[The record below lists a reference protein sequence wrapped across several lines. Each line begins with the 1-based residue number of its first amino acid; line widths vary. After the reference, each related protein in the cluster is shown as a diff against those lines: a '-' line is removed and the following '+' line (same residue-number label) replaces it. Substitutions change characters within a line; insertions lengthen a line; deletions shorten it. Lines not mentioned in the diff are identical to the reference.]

1 MLVNLRS
8 LDLNLLLVFDTVY
21 AERSISRAAEKL
33 HLSQPT
39 VSNAIARLRDRL
51 GDPLFTR
58 SPGGM
63 VPTARAKMLAE
74 PVRQALD
81 LLEGGIRGRE
91 SFDFANS
98 TRTFVIAVEDYGE
111 AVILP
116 RFVDWLSQAAPHLQI
131 RIRPERGAELAD
143 ELREGT
149 VDLSLDYFAPRQ
161 PNFRSECVL
170 TEGLLTLSRIDHPAI
185 KDRLSLES
193 YLALRHV
200 VLTPHAGAM
209 PMIDLALSKR
219 GLQRD
224 IAVQVP
230 HFLSMPM
237 LVQATN
243 MLCTLPKRMA
253 YLYADHFRVKAHPLP
268 LRVPEFPVFLVWHA
282 SADPDPAHEWLRQ
295 NLMEFCRRL

>member
-1 MLVNLRS
+1 VLNLRS

-39 VSNAIARLRDRL
+39 VSNAIARLRERL

-63 VPTARAKMLAE
+63 LPTARAKLLAD

-81 LLEGGIRGRE
+81 LLEAGIRGRE

-116 RFVDWLSQAAPHLQI
+116 RFMDWLSQVAPHIKI
-131 RIRPERGAELAD
+131 RIRPERAATLAD
-143 ELREGT
+143 ELRDGA
-149 VDLSLDYFAPRQ
+149 VDLSLDYFAQRHPS
-161 PNFRSECVL
+161 FRSECVL
-170 TEGLLTLSRIDHPAI
+170 TEGLLTLARTDHPVV
-185 KDRLSLES
+185 KDRLSLDT
-193 YLALRHV
+193 YLSLRHV
-200 VLTPHAGAM
+200 VLTPHEGAT

-224 IAVQVP
+224 IAVEVP
-230 HFLSMPM
+230 HFLSMPL
-237 LVQATN
+237 LVQASN

-268 LRVPEFPVFLVWHA
+268 LRVPDFPVFLIWHG
-282 SADPDPAHEWLRQ
+282 SAEADPAHQWLRE
-295 NLMEFCRRL
+295 NLTEFCRRL

>member
-1 MLVNLRS
+1 MNLRS

-39 VSNAIARLRDRL
+39 VSNAIARLRERL

-63 VPTARAKMLAE
+63 VPTARAKLLAE

-91 SFDFANS
+91 TFDFANS
-98 TRTFVIAVEDYGE
+98 NRTFVIAVEDYGE

-116 RFVDWLSQAAPHLQI
+116 RFVDWLSQAAPHIQI
-131 RIRPERGAELAD
+131 RIRPERAAQLAD
-143 ELREGT
+143 ELRDGA
-149 VDLSLDYFAPRQ
+149 VDLSLDYFAQRH
-161 PNFRSECVL
+161 PNFRSECLL
-170 TEGLLTLSRIDHPAI
+170 TESLLTLARADHPSI
-185 KDRLSLES
+185 KDRLTLDT
-193 YLALRHV
+193 YLSQRHV

-224 IAVQVP
+224 IAVEVP
-230 HFLSMPM
+230 HFLSMPL
-237 LVQATN
+237 LVQASN

-253 YLYADHFRVKAHPLP
+253 YLYADHFRVTAHTLP
-268 LRVPEFPVFLVWHA
+268 LRVPDFPVFLIWHG
-282 SADPDPAHEWLRQ
+282 SADADPAHQWLRKQ
-295 NLMEFCRRL
+295 LAEFCQRL